1 MYAIRSRNRL
11 AIAALCATAL
21 MAVPLAAAAGAGNG
35 APQGAPDYQLNII
48 GTGEKDPAM
57 TGDNGRRIFVPLE
70 GTTKIMLEEGDYAVL
85 DANGTDGE
93 AVFQLPAPGLDA
105 YEVGD
110 PGDADVESAY
120 SVFIRPLGKPGG
132 WATMTT
138 CAELVDS
145 TFAGLLGTR
154 DLKEIKNRAEEDA
167 FCSVE
172 QVGAELERKKGK
184 SSFSDVTAELLTI
197 VFELEVDT
205 DRDGIADDTIQ
216 IRVPLFDD
224 IIQGEYWEY
233 DNNGLRLAQ
242 LRFYDCST
250 NVETG
255 SSSCFD

>member
-1 MYAIRSRNRL
+1 MYAIRSRTMAL
-11 AIAALCATAL
+11 AALCATAL
-21 MAVPLAAAAGAGNG
+21 TVVPLAATAGAGNG

-48 GTGEKDPAM
+48 GTGEKDPDM

-70 GTTKIMLEEGDYAVL
+70 GQTKIMLEEGDYAVL

-93 AVFQLPAPGLDA
+93 ARFSLPAPGLDA
-105 YEVGD
+105 YEVGA

-154 DLKEIKNRAEEDA
+154 ELKEIKNRAEA
-167 FCSVE
+167 GAYCSVE
-172 QVGAELERKKGK
+172 QVGAELERKTGK
-184 SSFSDVTAELLTI
+184 SSFSNVTAKLLTI

-205 DRDGIADDTIQ
+205 DGDGTADDTIQ

-233 DNNGLRLAQ
+233 TNDGLRLAQ
-242 LRFYDCST
+242 VRFYDCST

-255 SSSCFD
+255 ASTC